1 MFSKPLPA
9 VLTGAVVFAA
19 AAICPAQSLQ
29 QRIQEYRMRQAQEQ
43 RQTEA
48 RQLAASGTAH
58 AGVALRR
65 ILAQVD
71 FQDTPAREALTWISR
86 MGGVTIVV
94 DYAGLEVQ
102 GIDPDQPITFQASNV
117 PVYKA
122 LDMVLRQLDD
132 QVEMIWE
139 VTPWYVRVETREQ
152 ANRRQVVRVYIIDD
166 LLHSAEQF
174 DDAPQFSLDQ
184 IMQSTSGGSG
194 GGSGSI
200 FDDVEDEQQTLTRSE
215 RARQIIDLIQKTVE
229 PDVWYDNG
237 GQSRIDYWQ
246 GKLIVRA
253 PLYVHRQI
261 GVPAR
266 TVTRTLNVGSQLD
279 ATGTAAAAPRY
290 VNITARPTRVGA
302 QAAPRSYAPV
312 RRIPYSRRSTGISGI
327 DTTSTR

>member
-1 MFSKPLPA
+1 MSSKPFTALM
-9 VLTGAVVFAA
+9 VGAVALTA

-29 QRIQEYRMRQAQEQ
+29 QRIQEYRTRKAQAQ

-65 ILAQVD
+65 VLARVD
-71 FQDTPAREALTWISR
+71 FQDTSAREALTWISR

-122 LDMVLRQLDD
+122 LDLVLRQLDD

-174 DDAPQFSLDQ
+174 DDAPKFSLDQ

-194 GGSGSI
+194 GSTGSI
-200 FDDVEDEQQTLTRSE
+200 FDDVEDEAETSTRSE

-237 GQSRIDYWQ
+237 GQARIDYWQ

-253 PLYVHRQI
+253 PVYVHRQI

-266 TVTRTLNVGSQLD
+266 TVTGTLNTTSQRD
-279 ATGTAAAAPRY
+279 ATGAVTAAPRH
-290 VNITARPTRVGA
+290 VNITARPTRIGA
-302 QAAPRSYAPV
+302 QTAPRPYAPV
-312 RRIPYSRRSTGISGI
+312 RRIPYARRNTGISGI
-327 DTTSTR
+327 DTTSSR